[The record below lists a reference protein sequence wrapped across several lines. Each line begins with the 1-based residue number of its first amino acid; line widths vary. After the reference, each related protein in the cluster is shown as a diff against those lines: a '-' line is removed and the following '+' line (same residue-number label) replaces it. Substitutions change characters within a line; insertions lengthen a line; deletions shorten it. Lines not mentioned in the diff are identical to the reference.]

1 LEFIPDLPAG
11 PGGRGEDP
19 RSLREFLI
27 RSLRTVAPEVR
38 DAFGHTGEL
47 RFKHGREAITPVDGA
62 VEARLTAVIHEAYP
76 THRVVGEEAGA
87 SGHAGA
93 ETAWYIDPIDG
104 TLNYSL
110 GVPLFST
117 SVAVLRRGVAVA
129 GAVLDPLR
137 DECFSA
143 ARGGGAWCND
153 QRLAVSRRDC
163 AAEAIASTQSSR
175 SGRFVRDR
183 SILNAVTLAFLKTR
197 RLGSIALELS
207 YVAAGR
213 FDALVAS
220 KSTEQNLYDVAAGLL
235 LVEEAGGRVSNGRG
249 EEFGEGDCEL
259 VVSNGLLHDEILE
272 LVNAPDDSEGGT
284 KDDG

>member
-1 LEFIPDLPAG
+1 MFSPDLPGG
-11 PGGRGEDP
+11 PGRDGEES
-19 RSLREFLI
+19 RSLREFLTK
-27 RSLRTVAPEVR
+27 SLRAVAPELR
-38 DAFGHTGEL
+38 DTFGHTGEL

-62 VEARLTAVIHEAYP
+62 VEARLTAVIREAYP

-87 SGHAGA
+87 SGPSQA

-117 SVAVLRRGVAVA
+117 SVAVLQRGVAVA

-153 QRLAVSRRDC
+153 QRLAVSRRDRT
-163 AAEAIASTQSSR
+163 AEAIASTQSSR

-183 SILNAVTLAFLKTR
+183 SILNAVSMAFLKTR

-249 EEFGEGDCEL
+249 EDFREGDCEL

-272 LVNAPDDSEGGT
+272 LVNAPDESEGGT
-284 KDDG
+284 KDHG